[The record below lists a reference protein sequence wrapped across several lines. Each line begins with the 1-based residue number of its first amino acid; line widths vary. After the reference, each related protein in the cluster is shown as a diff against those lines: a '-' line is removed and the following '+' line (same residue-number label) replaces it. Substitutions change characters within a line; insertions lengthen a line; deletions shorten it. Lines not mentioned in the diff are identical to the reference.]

1 MAAPAG
7 PVERAICL
15 TLGVFCGVEVVARG
29 VEVAAQVVG
38 THGGGT
44 AGELGEEEP
53 HTAWWRRVRPA
64 VPALE
69 DEARSV
75 EGNRQMDAF
84 VNGYARSQ
92 CRVKMYLLLPFYG
105 ASVVRMNCMNRKLD
119 E

>member
-1 MAAPAG
+1 MAALVG
-7 PVERAICL
+7 PVERAIRL
-15 TLGVFCGVEVVARG
+15 ALGVLGGIGVVTREPEVVAR
-29 VEVAAQVVG
+29 VVG